1 VCALFLLSMYV
12 QLVVFQMI
20 THRHLFEP
28 GTEAP
33 GGGGAEDELEEDE
46 EEDEASEAR
55 NSRRRL

>member
-1 VCALFLLSMYV
+1 MYV